1 MSAQQE
7 KCRAG
12 ADAKSDEIINR
23 IRNLIQQHRVRNNMS
38 YKDVGE
44 LIGISISSARD
55 MLTTT
60 YPPSFKRMLMICIV
74 LNIDIKKAIDEALP
88 SKITLGYRNGFNL

>member
-1 MSAQQE
+1 MSAKQE
-7 KCRAG
+7 KRRAE
-12 ADAKSDEIINR
+12 ADAKSDEIISR
-23 IRNLIQQHRVRNNMS
+23 IRKLIQRHRISNNMS
-38 YKDVGE
+38 YKDIGE

-74 LNIDIKKAIDEALP
+74 LNIDIQKEMAEALP